1 MNIIVAACKNRGIG
15 YKNLL
20 PWHIP
25 SELKYFKCLTLG
37 KGNNA
42 VIMGKNTWK
51 SLKKPLPKRDN
62 YVLSSTID
70 ENEKP
75 YILRNIDH
83 LDILLDN
90 NNYDNIWLIGGEQIY
105 NSFIYTPYVK
115 SIYYTYIDENF
126 TCDTYFPEIPN
137 NFKEVFRSNFYKEN
151 GLNYNFNVFDNVD
164 LKFNSNSV
172 KNLKECLNYMN
183 RLDYKEIVKH
193 QQELYKEAYVF
204 K

>member
-1 MNIIVAACKNRGIG
+1 IG

-25 SELKYFKCLTLG
+25 SELKYFKYLTLG

-51 SLKKPLPKRDN
+51 SFKNPLPKRDN

-70 ENEKP
+70 EKEKP
-75 YILRNIDH
+75 YILRNNDH

-90 NNYDNIWLIGGEQIY
+90 NNYDDIWLIGGEQIY

-115 SIYYTYIDENF
+115 SIYYTYIDEKF
-126 TCDTYFPEIPN
+126 TCDTYFPDIPD

-151 GLNYNFNVFDNVD
+151 GLNYNFNVYEN
-164 LKFNSNSV
+164 LNLNQNSN
-172 KNLKECLNYMN
+172 NLQNIKECLNYMY
-183 RLDYKEIVKH
+183 R
-193 QQELYKEAYVF
+193 
-204 K
+204 

>member
-1 MNIIVAACKNRGIG
+1 MNIIVAACRNRGIG

-25 SELKYFKCLTLG
+25 SELKYFKHLTLG

-42 VIMGKNTWK
+42 VVMGKNTWK

-62 YVLSSTID
+62 FVLSTTMD

-90 NNYDNIWLIGGEQIY
+90 NNYDDIWLIGGDQIY
-105 NSFIYTPYVK
+105 TSFIDTPYVK
-115 SIYYTYIDENF
+115 SIYYTYIDKEF
-126 TCDTYFPEIPN
+126 TCDTYFPEIPD
-137 NFKEVFRSNFYKEN
+137 NFKQVFRSNFYKEN
-151 GLNYNFNVFDNVD
+151 GLNYNFNVYDNKD
-164 LKFNSNSV
+164 LNYNSNSLGNI
-172 KNLKECLNYMN
+172 KDYLNYSD
-183 RLDYKEIVKH
+183 RSDFKEIIK
-193 QQELYKEAYVF
+193 QQRELYKEVYLF